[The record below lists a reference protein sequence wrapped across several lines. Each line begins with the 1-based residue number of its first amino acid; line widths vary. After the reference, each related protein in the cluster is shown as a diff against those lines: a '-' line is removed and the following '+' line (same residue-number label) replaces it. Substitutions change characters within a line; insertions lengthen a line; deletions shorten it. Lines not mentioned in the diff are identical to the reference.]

1 MAVTNSNQKPASPR
15 RGSKANV
22 VVWSL
27 LALLVLAAGVLA
39 INVTSRF
46 RRVVQETN
54 QVRSVVQEAV
64 KRQEM
69 VVKAPARKEF
79 SPAFLQMAFGDNPP
93 LLEQIKDS
101 LAKALGEKPALSQGD
116 VAMMLVTYRAEG
128 ELRDVAIHVFGNL
141 IPERLPA
148 FSSEGFWRGQLPDQF
163 FTMGQSFLAVL
174 GRQILILASPDV
186 ETKQRELI
194 EAITNNR
201 YPIVEDYIHDPVSF
215 IAVIPEPSRLFS
227 EQFRPYMAAV
237 LIKGKVSLDEARAEL
252 VALSYDPKRAQD
264 LAQLMSD
271 TRMMAVGITRVRF
284 GGDRSELA
292 LQSLQ
297 RATVRAEGPTVIA
310 RAMMPGEV
318 IERAL
323 PHAVRVLSKGIGRI
337 KRGPG
342 YPT

>member
-1 MAVTNSNQKPASPR
+1 MATTGGSKKTPAR
-15 RGSKANV
+15 KGSKANV
-22 VVWSL
+22 IVWSL
-27 LALLVLAAGVLA
+27 LALLILAAGVLA
-39 INVTSRF
+39 LNVTQRF

-93 LLEQIKDS
+93 LLEQIKDA

-141 IPERLPA
+141 IPERMPA
-148 FSSEGFWRGQLPDQF
+148 FSSEGYWHSQLPDQF
-163 FTMGQSFLAVL
+163 FTMGQSFLSVL
-174 GRQILILASPDV
+174 GRQILILASPEV
-186 ETKQRELI
+186 EKKQRELI
-194 EAITNNR
+194 DAITNDH
-201 YPIVEDYIHDPVSF
+201 YPVVQDYIHDPVSF

-227 EQFRPYMAAV
+227 DQFRPYMAAV
-237 LIKGKVSLDEARAEL
+237 LVKGKVSLDEARGEL

-284 GGDRSELA
+284 SGDNSEMA

-297 RATVRAEGPTVIA
+297 RATIRAEGPTVIA
-310 RAMMPGEV
+310 RTMIPGDV
-318 IERAL
+318 IEKAL
-323 PHAVRVLSKGIGRI
+323 PHIVRVLSKGIGRI